1 MSSPTILK
9 VPSKDEARRWYK
21 WALDRTHGNNPFHPT
36 FHPTEGDNHAK
47 QGHPNDIYFLA
58 GITATT
64 EPDHKPSKAPTVKA
78 LVAKT
83 RGPVVY
89 DDGNDKPTQKSPKT
103 NVRKIEVPK
112 GRPVYVPLSTELA
125 TKTKYPDFSPAYP
138 SLAALAE
145 DFIKS
150 EALENNGIQPVDFE
164 LKDQKGNVIAQLTGN
179 QVTSFLVTDSFDN
192 LDVRV
197 DNIFMLPAGGGQAA
211 FYDHVVKIDTTS
223 LSPGVYFLRFGIT
236 GKFFQYKVNYEINI
250 V

>member
-1 MSSPTILK
+1 M
-9 VPSKDEARRWYK
+9 
-21 WALDRTHGNNPFHPT
+21 GN
-36 FHPTEGDNHAK
+36 
-47 QGHPNDIYFLA
+47 
-58 GITATT
+58 
-64 EPDHKPSKAPTVKA
+64 HKPSKAPTAKA

-112 GRPVYVPLSTELA
+112 GRPVYVPLSTELG

-150 EALENNGIQPVDFE
+150 EALENNGIQPVFFE
-164 LKDQKGNVIAQLTGN
+164 LKDQQGNVIAQLTGN

-192 LDVRV
+192 LDVRAG
-197 DNIFMLPAGGGQAA
+197 NIFMLPAGGGEAA
-211 FYDHVVKIDTTS
+211 FYDHVVKIDATS
-223 LSPGVYFLRFGIT
+223 LSSGVYFLRFGIN
-236 GKFFQYKVNYEINI
+236 GKFFQYEVNYEIEILDNLTAA
-250 V
+250 